1 MNVQALSSVTMTGR
15 PVFYGAVDPRARIIA
30 TLAFAATVAFLNHLP
45 PIGLALA
52 IAVAAALASGLALRP
67 VLRRLLALEG
77 FMLVLLIVLPFSV
90 PGQAVMRFGPLVM
103 SVEGLALAVAIAL
116 KANAIVIAILSQLG
130 TLEPVHLGH
139 GLAHLG
145 VPRKLVALLLL
156 TVRYIAVF
164 QDEYGRLRRAMRARG
179 FQVTSSR
186 HSWRSLGWLVGMLLV
201 RSNDRGN
208 RVLQAMKCRGFTGR
222 FPILDNLRF
231 AAQDGNYLAVA
242 AALICLIVIVEL
254 I

>member
-1 MNVQALSSVTMTGR
+1 MNVQALSSAEFAGR
-15 PVFYGAVDPRARIIA
+15 RAFCGAIDPRARIIA
-30 TLAFAATVAFLNHLP
+30 TLAFAATVAFLDHLI

-52 IAVAAALASGLALRP
+52 IALAAALVSGLALAP
-67 VLRRLLALEG
+67 ALRRLLALEG
-77 FMLVLLIVLPFSV
+77 FMLVLLALLPFSV
-90 PGQAVMRFGPLVM
+90 PGRAVMTLGPLAM
-103 SVEGLALAVAIAL
+103 SVEGLTLALAIAL

-179 FQVTSSR
+179 FQATSSR

-208 RVLQAMKCRGFTGR
+208 RVLQAMKCRGFSGR
-222 FPILDNLRF
+222 FPMLDNLHF
-231 AAQDGNYLAVA
+231 AAQDGIYLAIA
-242 AALICLIVIVEL
+242 AALTSLVLIVEWI
-254 I
+254 